1 MITQEEKHEMR
12 RAIYE
17 HLEILLSKVHEMFS
31 ANEKLSPQQMSI
43 GADILKDIASADK
56 SLSKACYYESKSDW
70 SDDKKY

>member
-1 MITQEEKHEMR
+1 MITQEEKREMR
-12 RAIYE
+12 DAIYK

-70 SDDKKY
+70 SDEKKY

>member
-1 MITQEEKHEMR
+1 MTHEEKHEMR
-12 RAIYE
+12 TNIYK
-17 HLEILLSKVHEMFS
+17 HLGILLTKVHEMFE
-31 ANEKLSPQQMSI
+31 ANEKLSPQQMSV